1 MATPI
6 LSENSEPVLLSCH
19 QGLSAEEITYDCL
32 EKAKALTQVGV
43 SCQLGMSLELPAA
56 YLSAIDDWLE
66 LGLNHCQRIGLS
78 PRRCPALVR
87 QKHPMDSL

>member
-32 EKAKALTQVGV
+32 EKARALTKVGFGY
-43 SCQLGMSLELPAA
+43 LMSGAKDDLPAA
-56 YLSAIDDWLE
+56 YLSVIDDWLE

-78 PRRCPALVR
+78 PR
-87 QKHPMDSL
+87 